1 MSVLRP
7 LVIIVTLVA
16 ALTGVTTSHGAAAA
30 AAAAPSGL
38 AATVAGTPITRA
50 AYQRRLRLLYALPLM
65 NDPMRVPVPPTDT
78 AIDQLVAER
87 VIVVEGGRRRI
98 VPTPADL
105 ARARVLQQQE
115 YTTVGGLAALE
126 RRGLISPAEARA
138 EVRVTALSFALG
150 RRLGAA
156 WYTQALA
163 TDHVVYYVG
172 SGAIDAPAP
181 VVGHP
186 APDIAVRTLDDRST
200 SIGAL
205 RGHPTILN
213 VWATWCRYCG
223 RELPLIAAFA
233 AAHPSVQ
240 VVALEEYGTPALVRA
255 YLRAHPAHPPVLYDG
270 PGRLSQ
276 VYGIDLLPTTL
287 ALDAGGRIRLIIRGY
302 LQGTADLARLLRAAA
317 A

>member
-1 MSVLRP
+1 MPISRRLIAILSLTAVLTVASPGSVPTRAA
-7 LVIIVTLVA
+7 VA
-16 ALTGVTTSHGAAAA
+16 G
-30 AAAAPSGL
+30 P

-98 VPTPADL
+98 VPAPADL

-126 RRGLISPAEARA
+126 RRGLISPAEARGEIA
-138 EVRVTALSFALG
+138 VTALSFALS

-156 WYTQALA
+156 WYTQALT

-186 APDIAVRTLDDRST
+186 APNIAVRTLDGRST

-233 AAHPSVQ
+233 AGRPSVH
-240 VVALEEYGTPALVRA
+240 VVALEEYGTPALVRS

-270 PGRLSQ
+270 PGRLAQ

-287 ALDAGGRIRLIIRGY
+287 ALDARGRIRLIIRGY
-302 LQGTADLARLLRAAA
+302 LHGTADLARLARAAG
-317 A
+317 

>member
-1 MSVLRP
+1 MP
-7 LVIIVTLVA
+7 IIRRLA
-16 ALTGVTTSHGAAAA
+16 ALLALIAVLAVASPRSAPARAAA
-30 AAAAPSGL
+30 
-38 AATVAGTPITRA
+38 AGTPITMA
-50 AYQRRLRLLYALPLM
+50 AYQRRLRLLHALPLM
-65 NDPMRVPVPPTDT
+65 NDPMRVPVPPTDA

-87 VIVVEGGRRRI
+87 VIVREGARRRI
-98 VPTPADL
+98 VPAPADL

-115 YTTVGGLAALE
+115 YVSVGGLASLE

-138 EVRVTALSFALG
+138 EVEVTALSFALG
-150 RRLGAA
+150 RRLGTA
-156 WYTQALA
+156 WYNQALA
-163 TDHVVYYVG
+163 AAHVVYYVG

-186 APDIAVRTLDDRST
+186 APDVPIATLDGQAL

-233 AAHPSVQ
+233 AARPSVR

-270 PGRLSQ
+270 PGRLAQ

-287 ALDAGGRIRLIIRGY
+287 ALDAGGRIRLIVRGY
-302 LQGTADLARLLRAAA
+302 LHGTADLERLARAAG
-317 A
+317 